1 MHKNFLIIAAFL
13 GGLSVILGAF
23 TAHALKEVLTEQSLT
38 MFETGVRYQ
47 FYHVFAL
54 LAVGILY
61 KEFGNRLLS
70 WSGILFLLGILFFS
84 GSLYTLAF
92 FPQLIVPIFKWYYLV
107 TPLGGLCFILGWL
120 FLVLALAVKR

>member
-1 MHKNFLIIAAFL
+1 MHKKFLIIAALL
-13 GGLSVILGAF
+13 GALSVILGAF
-23 TAHALKEVLTEQSLT
+23 TAHELKEVLTEQSLT

-61 KEFGNRLLS
+61 KEFGNRLLN
-70 WSGILFLLGILFFS
+70 WSGILFCLGIVFFS

-92 FPQLIVPIFKWYYLV
+92 FPQLIVPAFKWYYLI
-107 TPLGGLCFILGWL
+107 TPLGGVCFISGWL
-120 FLVLALAVKR
+120 LLAFSIIKK